1 MKSQTKIDSL
11 HMDIALRVAQES
23 YCERK
28 KVGAILVQ
36 DNSNI
41 IAYGYN
47 GTKAGADNCCE
58 DRVDGLLVTKSTVI
72 HAEANVF
79 RKLEE
84 SPTPIDLSNSTMY
97 VTLCPCID
105 CSEMIRES
113 GIPRVVYLNP
123 YRSTEGIDHLMNN
136 GIKVDKL

>member
-1 MKSQTKIDSL
+1 MKSQAKIDAL

-47 GTKAGADNCCE
+47 GTKAGDDNCCE
-58 DRVDGLLVTKSTVI
+58 DEYDGLLVTKSTVI
-72 HAEANVF
+72 HAEDNVF
-79 RKLEE
+79 RKLDE
-84 SPTPIDLSNSTMY
+84 SEYPIDLSNSTMY
-97 VTLCPCID
+97 VTLCPCND
-105 CSEMIRES
+105 CSSMIKDA
-113 GIPRVVYLNP
+113 GIPRVVYLNS
-123 YRSTEGIDHLMNN
+123 YRSTEGIDYLMDN
-136 GIKVDKL
+136 GIKVEKL